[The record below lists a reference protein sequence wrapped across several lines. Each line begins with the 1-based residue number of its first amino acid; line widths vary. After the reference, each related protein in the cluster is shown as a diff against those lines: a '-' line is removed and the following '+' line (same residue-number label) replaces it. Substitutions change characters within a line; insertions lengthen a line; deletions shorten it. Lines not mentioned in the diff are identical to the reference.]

1 MDESLNVM
9 ERSVIGSIL
18 EPSTRT
24 LEDIDLDP
32 ADFRDPKC
40 EAVYRVATEMHM
52 QGKHVDTTTVDAAI
66 RADPEFVIQG
76 VDFAWLFECVS
87 NNTRFNY
94 VDDYVAHIKAAA
106 VRRRVKQSAMRVAV
120 AADEDMDAEDLV
132 DLARREMDHAG
143 HVDGDPLETLHSS
156 MLTTLDNLG
165 KPVDAVLTPW
175 ADLNSLMGGFAPGR
189 LYVIGARPAV
199 GKALSLDTKLP
210 TPSGWTT
217 MGEVQV
223 GQELIG
229 MDGKPTTV
237 VAATEVMTG
246 RPCYRVTFD
255 DGTQII
261 ADAQHQWLTSTRAS
275 RRALTPPKGY
285 VFNRNSPFSR
295 DQRSKSTG
303 QSIKTTQEIADTLR
317 TTTAERRLNHA
328 VPLTAP
334 IEGRHQQLLIDPYVL
349 GVWLGDGSSR
359 HPQITTADQ
368 EVVENIIAAG
378 YPCRK
383 IAAKY
388 QYTLSEGRGKGARFL
403 NELRTLGVLRNKHI
417 PAEYL
422 RASYEQ
428 RLALMQGLMDTDG
441 TVSAVSG
448 RCSFDVTSRQLA
460 EGFRELAHTLGIRT
474 SWAEKKVN
482 GRTDQSS
489 ICYRVGFTTSR
500 PVARL
505 PRKASKIPSSSTL
518 RTAQRM
524 ITNVEKIESVPVR
537 CVQVSSSDHMY
548 LASES
553 MIPTHNSVVALQSA
567 LGLAQHGYVSFVS
580 LEMSKD
586 EINKR
591 IIAHDLEIPM
601 DRLMGGSL
609 SESQWGKVRDH
620 MDVWARSKLMVNDD
634 PNVTFSALR
643 KHARTVAKRG
653 HLAGIVVD
661 YLQLMSA
668 PRGDQRKRHEVVS
681 EFSRSLKLLARDL
694 NVPVIA
700 LSQLNRESANR
711 QDNAPRITDLRESGS
726 VEQDADVVILL
737 HRELLGPRNRELS
750 MIVAKNRQGRTNI
763 IDLDFY
769 GEFSKAVTRG
779 GRSPQGMS
787 F

>member
-18 EPSTRT
+18 DPATRT

-40 EAVYRVATEMHM
+40 EAVYRVAAEMHM
-52 QGKHVDTTTVDAAI
+52 QGKHVDATTVDAAI
-66 RADPEFVIQG
+66 QADPDFVIQG
-76 VDFAWLFECVS
+76 VNFAWLFECVS

-94 VDDYVAHIKAAA
+94 VDDYVAHIRAAA
-106 VRRRVKQSAMRVAV
+106 VRRRVKQSAMRVAA
-120 AADEDMDAEDLV
+120 AADEEMDAEDLV

-143 HVDGDPLETLHSS
+143 HVDGDALETLHSS

-175 ADLNSLMGGFAPGR
+175 ADLNALMGGFAPGR

-199 GKALSLDTKLP
+199 GK
-210 TPSGWTT
+210 
-217 MGEVQV
+217 
-223 GQELIG
+223 
-229 MDGKPTTV
+229 
-237 VAATEVMTG
+237 
-246 RPCYRVTFD
+246 
-255 DGTQII
+255 
-261 ADAQHQWLTSTRAS
+261 
-275 RRALTPPKGY
+275 
-285 VFNRNSPFSR
+285 
-295 DQRSKSTG
+295 
-303 QSIKTTQEIADTLR
+303 
-317 TTTAERRLNHA
+317 
-328 VPLTAP
+328 
-334 IEGRHQQLLIDPYVL
+334 
-349 GVWLGDGSSR
+349 
-359 HPQITTADQ
+359 
-368 EVVENIIAAG
+368 
-378 YPCRK
+378 
-383 IAAKY
+383 
-388 QYTLSEGRGKGARFL
+388 
-403 NELRTLGVLRNKHI
+403 
-417 PAEYL
+417 
-422 RASYEQ
+422 
-428 RLALMQGLMDTDG
+428 
-441 TVSAVSG
+441 
-448 RCSFDVTSRQLA
+448 
-460 EGFRELAHTLGIRT
+460 
-474 SWAEKKVN
+474 
-482 GRTDQSS
+482 
-489 ICYRVGFTTSR
+489 
-500 PVARL
+500 
-505 PRKASKIPSSSTL
+505 
-518 RTAQRM
+518 
-524 ITNVEKIESVPVR
+524 SV
-537 CVQVSSSDHMY
+537 
-548 LASES
+548 
-553 MIPTHNSVVALQSA
+553 IALQSA

-609 SESQWGKVRDH
+609 SDAQWGKVRDH
-620 MDVWARSKLMVNDD
+620 MDVWSRSKLMVNDD
-634 PNVTFSALR
+634 PSVTFAALR

-653 HLAGIVVD
+653 HLSGIVVD

-779 GRSPQGMS
+779 SRSPQSTS